1 LIGTA
6 SGLILLDKPRE
17 LTSFQALAAVKRAL
31 GTGEVGHTGTLDRFA
46 SGLLPVL
53 VGPATRLASL
63 FAELEKCYR
72 AVFRFGISTDT
83 LDPEGP
89 IVCQGEVPS
98 RERIEQVIPE
108 FIGSIEQVP
117 PQHSAVHVGGKRAYQ
132 LKRLGR
138 EPALRA
144 RTVFIRRIVLQRYDP
159 PELELTVECGKGTYI
174 RSLARDL
181 GRAAGSCAYVS
192 SLCRTA
198 VGAFRIEQA
207 VRPQDFVP
215 ERDLRRAEQFLSDLP
230 GLRRITIEER
240 YRQRVLNGGPFRDS
254 WARQPAESDG
264 LYALFGQEGDL
275 LAVLERQAGASA
287 YRAVFREA
295 RP

>member
-1 LIGTA
+1 LIGTV
-6 SGLILLDKPRE
+6 SGLVLLDKPRE

-53 VGPATRLASL
+53 AGPATRLASL
-63 FAELEKCYR
+63 FAELEKRYR

-89 IVCQGEVPS
+89 IVCRGEVPS
-98 RERIEQVIPE
+98 LERIEAALPG
-108 FIGSIEQVP
+108 FLGSIEQVP
-117 PQHSAVHVGGKRAYQ
+117 PQHSAVHVDGRRAYQ
-132 LKRLGR
+132 LKRRGR
-138 EPALRA
+138 DPQLRA
-144 RTVFIRRIVLQRYDP
+144 RTVFIRSVDIIRYEP
-159 PELELTVECGKGTYI
+159 PELELTVQCGKGTYI

-181 GRAAGSCAYVS
+181 GRAAGSCAYVG

-198 VGAFRIEQA
+198 VGPFLLEQA

-215 ERDLRRAEQFLSDLP
+215 DRDLKRPEQFLAALP
-230 GLRRITIEER
+230 GLRRVTLEER
-240 YRQRVLNGGPFRDS
+240 YRQRVLNGSPFREC
-254 WARQPAESDG
+254 WTREPAESDG
-264 LYALFGQEGDL
+264 LYVLLGEEGDL
-275 LAVLERQAGASA
+275 LAVLERRAGNSA
-287 YRAVFREA
+287 YRAVFRGG

>member
-1 LIGTA
+1 LIGTV

-63 FAELEKCYR
+63 FADLEKCYR

-89 IVCQGEVPS
+89 IVCQGEVPCL
-98 RERIEQVIPE
+98 ERIEQALPG
-108 FIGSIEQVP
+108 FLGSIEQVP

-132 LKRLGR
+132 LKRQGR
-138 EPALRA
+138 NPELKA
-144 RTVFIRRIVLQRYDP
+144 RTVFIRRIVLHRYDP
-159 PELELTVECGKGTYI
+159 PALELTVECGKGTYI

-198 VGAFRIEQA
+198 VGGFRIEQA
-207 VRPQDFVP
+207 VAPQDFVP
-215 ERDLRRAEQFLSDLP
+215 DRDLKRPEQFLSALP
-230 GLRRITIEER
+230 GLSRVTLEER
-240 YRQRVLNGGPFRDS
+240 YRQRVLNGSPFQQCWTRE
-254 WARQPAESDG
+254 RAENDG
-264 LYALFGQEGDL
+264 LYALFGEEGDL
-275 LAVLERQAGASA
+275 LAVLERRAGASA

>member
-1 LIGTA
+1 LTGTA
-6 SGLILLDKPRE
+6 YGLILLDKPRE

-53 VGPATRLASL
+53 VGPATRLAFL

-89 IVCQGEVPS
+89 IVCRGEVPS
-98 RERIEQVIPE
+98 LEAIQRALPG
-108 FIGSIEQVP
+108 FLGSIEQVP
-117 PQHSAVHVGGKRAYQ
+117 PQHSAVHIGGKRAYQ
-132 LKRLGR
+132 LKRQGR
-138 EPALRA
+138 EPELRA
-144 RTVFIRRIVLQRYDP
+144 RTVFIRRIVVQRYDP

-181 GRAAGSCAYVS
+181 GRASGSCAYVS

-198 VGAFRIEQA
+198 VGNFRIEQSA
-207 VRPQDFVP
+207 RPQDFLP
-215 ERDLRRAEQFLSDLP
+215 ERDLRRPEQFLAAIP
-230 GLRRITIEER
+230 GVRQVTLEEQ
-240 YRQRVLNGGPFRDS
+240 YRQRVLDGSPFQER
-254 WARQPAESDG
+254 WTREPAKSDG
-264 LYALFGQEGDL
+264 LYALVGEEGDL
-275 LAVLERQAGASA
+275 LAVLERRAGGAA
-287 YRAVFREA
+287 YRAVFRGW